1 MEDYRQPKPEW
12 LKVRLRRDGQYRS
25 TEALLRAQQLHT
37 ICTSGKC
44 PNIKECWAAGTA
56 TFMIL
61 GEICTRACR
70 FCNTHTGRPLPP
82 DPGEPGRVAKAVS
95 ELGLKHVVVTSVDR
109 DDLPDFGAAH
119 WAATVEAIRAI
130 RPEAAIEVLIP
141 DFQGRHDCLDT
152 LIQTRPAIIGHNL
165 ETVRRLTPAIRS
177 RANYATSLEVI
188 RYVAASGIP
197 AKSGIMLG
205 LGETHEEILE
215 TMDDLIAA
223 GCSLL
228 TIGQYLRPTP
238 SHHPV
243 AKYLDPEYF
252 GRLHDIALQKGFRA
266 AECGPL
272 VRSSY
277 HASVQAQSLKP

>member
-25 TEALLRAQQLHT
+25 TEALLHAQQLNT

-70 FCNTHTGRPLPP
+70 FCNTRTGKPLPP
-82 DPGEPGRVAKAVS
+82 DPDEPKRIAMAVS

-109 DDLPDFGAAH
+109 DDQPEFGAAQ
-119 WAATVEAIRAI
+119 WAATVAAIRTE
-130 RPEAAIEVLIP
+130 RSEAAIEVLIP

-152 LIQTRPAIIGHNL
+152 LIQTRPTIIGHNL

-177 RANYATSLEVI
+177 KARYDTSLNVI
-188 RYVAASGIP
+188 RYVAASGIT

-277 HASVQAQSLKP
+277 HASVQAKSITP